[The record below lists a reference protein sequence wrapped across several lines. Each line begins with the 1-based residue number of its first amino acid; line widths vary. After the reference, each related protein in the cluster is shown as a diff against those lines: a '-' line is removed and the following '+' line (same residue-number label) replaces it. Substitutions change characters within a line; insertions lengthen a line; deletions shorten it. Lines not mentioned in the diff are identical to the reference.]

1 MKKLTALLLALAL
14 ALGLTACGSNESTR
28 LVGTW
33 QCVMDITKQIDTE
46 ISDALDTEYASEVPM
61 QMFLTAVFNEDG
73 TFTWCRRHRHRRLLH
88 RVYTG
93 AEARHCGAELS
104 GGRKARHDPQG
115 V

>member
-46 ISDALDTEYASEVPM
+46 ISDA
-61 QMFLTAVFNEDG
+61 
-73 TFTWCRRHRHRRLLH
+73 CLL
-88 RVYTG
+88 YTSD
-93 AEARHCGAELS
+93 AA
-104 GGRKARHDPQG
+104 DD
-115 V
+115 